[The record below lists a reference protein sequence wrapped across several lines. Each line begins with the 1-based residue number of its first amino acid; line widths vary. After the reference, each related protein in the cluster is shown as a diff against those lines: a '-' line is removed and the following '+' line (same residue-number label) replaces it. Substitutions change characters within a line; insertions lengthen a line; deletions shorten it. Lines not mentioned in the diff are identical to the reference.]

1 MATKR
6 PPKPP
11 EQPGLQIIWDT
22 SGTSGGGWG
31 YVPAG
36 WKLGGDGQYHPP
48 TFTSDDTITP
58 FNPTTGTN
66 APQTQAQLDQLFK
79 GLTGS
84 DRDAAVALQSV
95 FSQYGISTLAP
106 RIVDFIKQGYS
117 PDTISILLQN
127 TDEYKQRFS
136 GNQKRLAAGLP
147 VLSPAEYLATESAYR
162 QIFSM
167 AGLPAGFYDTPQD
180 FADFIGRDV
189 SPTEVQDR
197 VNAASELLNSA
208 PPEALAFWRQHYSTG
223 DMVAYFL
230 DPNRS
235 VPLIEKQVKAAELGG
250 IGAAQGVDV
259 SASTAERMA
268 SMGISNQQAS
278 AGFGFIAGE
287 APNAEKL
294 GAIYGENITEQDIL
308 KETFFSDVKTTQK
321 RKRLASKER
330 ATFGGSSGL
339 SAQSLDRSDAGAF

>member
-11 EQPGLQIIWDT
+11 EIAGSQIVWDNG
-22 SGTSGGGWG
+22 SWG
-31 YVPAG
+31 YIPNG
-36 WKLGGDGQYHPP
+36 WKWVDGKAVAPNQAAPD
-48 TFTSDDTITP
+48 TQFTQ
-58 FNPTTGTN
+58 FNPVTGN
-66 APQTQAQLDQLFK
+66 SAPQTAAQIEQLFK

-84 DRDAAVALQSV
+84 DRDAAVALQNV
-95 FSQYGISTLAP
+95 FSQYGISSLAP

-117 PDTISILLQN
+117 ADTISILLQN
-127 TDEYKQRFS
+127 TDEYKQRFV
-136 GNQKRLAAGLP
+136 GNQARLKAGLP

-167 AGLPAGFYDTPQD
+167 AGLPSGFYDTPSD

-208 PPEALAFWRQHYSTG
+208 PPEALAFWRQHYSQG

-235 VPLIEKQVKAAELGG
+235 VPLIEKQIKAAELGG
-250 IGAAQGVDV
+250 IASTQGIDV
-259 SASTAERMA
+259 NTNTAERMA
-268 SMGISNQQAS
+268 AMGVSNQQAS
-278 AGFGFIAGE
+278 AGFGFVAGE
-287 APNAEKL
+287 TPNAQKL
-294 GAIYGENITEQDIL
+294 GAIYGDAISQQDIIN
-308 KETFFSDVKTTQK
+308 ETFFNDAKTTKK
-321 RKRLASKER
+321 RRTLASKER
-330 ATFGGSSGL
+330 ATFGGQSGL
-339 SAQSLDRSDAGAF
+339 TSQSLDRTDAGAF